1 MISKIAM
8 PNDNATERALGIAS
22 VFAVLGSRLSVSP
35 TL

>member
-8 PNDNATERALGIAS
+8 PNDSATERALVIAS
-22 VFAVLGSRLSVSP
+22 VFAVLGSGLSVSP